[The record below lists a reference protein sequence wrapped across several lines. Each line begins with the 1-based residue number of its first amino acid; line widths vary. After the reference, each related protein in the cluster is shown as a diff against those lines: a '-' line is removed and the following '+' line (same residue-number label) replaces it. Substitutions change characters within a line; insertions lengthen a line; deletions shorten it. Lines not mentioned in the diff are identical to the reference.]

1 MSALIISYSDF
12 YLPQHLLIDLADR
25 CSEGIDSNRSIEVKN
40 REEVLML
47 KVIIRLQSAAGHE
60 CVGNADGGG
69 VSELHSDI
77 EIIILLKK

>member
-12 YLPQHLLIDLADR
+12 YLPQHLLIDLADCR
-25 CSEGIDSNRSIEVKN
+25 TEGRDRNRGIEVEN
-40 REEVLML
+40 REEILML
-47 KVIIRLQSAAGHE
+47 KVIVRLQSAAGHE
-60 CVGNADGGG
+60 GVGDADGSG